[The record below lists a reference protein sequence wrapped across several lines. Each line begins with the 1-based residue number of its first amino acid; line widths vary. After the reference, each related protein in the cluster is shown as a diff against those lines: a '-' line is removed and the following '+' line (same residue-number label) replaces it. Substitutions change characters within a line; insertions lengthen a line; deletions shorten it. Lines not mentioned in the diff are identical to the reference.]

1 MNATTTWPV
10 GIQAAATI
18 TVDFEGESVEHQD
31 MALPLWGRYSHGRYG
46 AQVGTGNLLALFA
59 CYGVHATFF
68 ISAWDVERYPRTM
81 EAIAAAGHE
90 IAGSG
95 YLHEDFS
102 TLTVAEQ
109 EAVLKRSE
117 AVFQSAFGQKPVG
130 FRAPGRRLR
139 TETRRLLAAR
149 GYRYDSSYSD
159 DDRPYIVADCDGNR
173 LVELPTHEPW
183 TDKPYY
189 EKHRTPR
196 VVAASFVDEFDA
208 THEVGGLFTLSIRP
222 RGDYGSGRGLRV
234 RAIEPLLQ
242 AVREHP
248 NTWVTTC
255 REIAAW
261 TLFGDY
267 RDNDDGV
274 SIKR

>member
-1 MNATTTWPV
+1 MSVTALWPA
-10 GIQAAATI
+10 GIHAAAAI
-18 TVDFEGESVEHQD
+18 TVDFDGESVEHHD

-46 AQVGTGNLLALFA
+46 AQVGAFNLLALFA
-59 CYGVHATFF
+59 RYDMRATFF
-68 ISAWDVERYPRTM
+68 LNAWDVERYPRTM

-102 TLTVAEQ
+102 TLSIDEQ
-109 EAVLKRSE
+109 AAILERSE
-117 AVFQSAFGQKPVG
+117 AVLQSAFGQKPVG

-159 DDRPYIVADCDGNR
+159 DDRPYIVANGDGNR

-196 VVAASFVDEFDA
+196 AVAASFVDEFDA
-208 THEVGGLFTLSIRP
+208 TYGVGGLFTLSVRP

-234 RAIEPLLQ
+234 RALEPLLL
-242 AVREHP
+242 ALREHP
-248 NTWVTTC
+248 NTWVATC
-255 REIAAW
+255 RDIADW
-261 TLFGDY
+261 TLTQGE
-267 RDNDDGV
+267 
-274 SIKR
+274 

>member
-1 MNATTTWPV
+1 MSATTIWPA

-18 TVDFEGESVEHQD
+18 TVDFEGESVEHEA

-46 AQVGTGNLLALFA
+46 AQVGVFNLLALFA
-59 CYGVHATFF
+59 HYDLRVTFF
-68 ISAWDVERYPRTM
+68 LNAWDVERYPRTM

-90 IAGSG
+90 MAVSG

-102 TLTVAEQ
+102 TLTIEEQAE
-109 EAVLKRSE
+109 VLARSE
-117 AVFQSAFGQKPVG
+117 TVFQSAFGQKPVG

-139 TETRRLLAAR
+139 TETRHLLATR

-159 DDRPYIVADCDGNR
+159 DDRPYLLADGDGRR

-183 TDKPYY
+183 ADKPYY

-196 VVAASFVDEFDA
+196 AVAASFVDEFDA
-208 THEVGGLFTLSIRP
+208 TYGVGGLFTLSVRP

-234 RAIEPLLQ
+234 RALEPLLL
-242 AVREHP
+242 ALREHP
-248 NTWVTTC
+248 HTWVATC
-255 REIAAW
+255 RDIADWA
-261 TLFGDY
+261 LGQGD
-267 RDNDDGV
+267 
-274 SIKR
+274 